1 MKELV
6 EYLVKA
12 LVDNVDAVQVKEV
25 EGEQTTVIEVRVA
38 QEDIGKIIGRQGR
51 TAKAL
56 RTIISAASNKFKKRA
71 VLEILE

>member
-6 EYLVKA
+6 EYLVKS
-12 LVDNVDAVQVKEV
+12 LVDNVNAVQVTEV
-25 EGEQTTVIEVRVA
+25 EGEQTTVVEVRVA

-56 RTIISAASNKFKKRA
+56 RTIVSAASNKLKKRA
-71 VLEILE
+71 MLEILE

>member
-6 EYLVKA
+6 EYLVKS
-12 LVDNVDAVQVKEV
+12 LVDNVDAVRVTEV
-25 EGEQTTVIEVRVA
+25 EGEQTTVVEVRVA

-56 RTIISAASNKFKKRA
+56 RTIVSAASNKLKKRTM
-71 VLEILE
+71 LEILE

>member
-6 EYLVKA
+6 EYLVKS

-25 EGEQTTVIEVRVA
+25 EGEQTTVVEVRVA

-56 RTIISAASNKFKKRA
+56 RTIVSAASNKLKKRA
-71 VLEILE
+71 MLEILE

>member
-6 EYLVKA
+6 EYLVKS
-12 LVDNVDAVQVKEV
+12 LVDNVDAVQVTEV
-25 EGEQTTVIEVRVA
+25 EGEQTTVVEVRVA

-56 RTIISAASNKFKKRA
+56 RTIVSAASNKLKKRA
-71 VLEILE
+71 MLEILE